1 MPFKRIFL
9 AIFICDILIAE
20 PETCRALL
28 APRPSPL
35 VPRPCFPLI
44 PARACGS
51 FHVMAPTPSQAN
63 LPEAASSPAAEPSRV
78 AEFENSLDELEQ
90 LVQRME
96 GGDLSLDDSLKTYE
110 RGIALYRNCQT
121 ALEQAEL
128 RVKLLYDP
136 DAPDEAE
143 DFKPDTP

>member
-1 MPFKRIFL
+1 
-9 AIFICDILIAE
+9 
-20 PETCRALL
+20 
-28 APRPSPL
+28 
-35 VPRPCFPLI
+35 
-44 PARACGS
+44 
-51 FHVMAPTPSQAN
+51 MAPTPSQAN
-63 LPEAASSPAAEPSRV
+63 LPEAASSPAVEPSRV
-78 AEFENSLDELEQ
+78 AEFEHSLDELEQ

-96 GGDLSLDDSLKTYE
+96 HGDLSLDDSLKTYE

-136 DAPDEAE
+136 EAPDEAE